1 MTARPPAPGHP
12 RPARP
17 PAPGPPRPARPPAL
31 RLIPLLTPLL
41 AAWTPLLD
49 AAGDPLRP
57 PADPIPLAEAG
68 PPWDAAAA
76 AWTHA
81 GPAAFA
87 PAPAAPLAPDGATTV
102 TAIDDPAAWLELVGD
117 PALVAF
123 TLVTAEDGV
132 ITDADV
138 LLHTARFRITEALT
152 PDAWHRRT
160 LLAHELGHALG
171 LGHTDAP
178 AALMVPRLP
187 LGEARDPAP
196 DDAAGLAAVSPDRPL
211 RRPALARVDPAP
223 DGWRLHAAGLEPG
236 DHARGWIDATPTP
249 LALDPPRL
257 LGDPRATHAALWT
270 ATGQGTLTPLPPPA
284 ADLGPDAAP
293 DAAPAPADPGCA
305 AAPDF
310 PQTPTSRN
318 ISLITLLSLIALARI
333 TPRRS
338 HS

>member
-1 MTARPPAPGHP
+1 MTARPPAPGRP
-12 RPARP
+12 RPARSS
-17 PAPGPPRPARPPAL
+17 ARRRA
-31 RLIPLLTPLL
+31 RHLIPLLAAPLL

-49 AAGDPLRP
+49 AAGDPLRA
-57 PADPIPLAEAG
+57 PAAPIPLAEAG
-68 PPWDAAAA
+68 PAWDAAAA

-87 PAPAAPLAPDGATTV
+87 PVAAAPLAPDGATTV

-138 LLHTARFRITEALT
+138 LLHTARFRITDTPA
-152 PDAWHRRT
+152 PDAWHRGT

-178 AALMVPRLP
+178 EALMVPRLP

-196 DDAAGLAAVSPDRPL
+196 DDAAGLAAVTPDRPL
-211 RRPALARVDPAP
+211 RRPGLARVDPAP
-223 DGWRLHAAGLEPG
+223 DGWHLHAAGLEAG
-236 DHARGWIDATPTP
+236 DRARGWIDATPTP

-270 ATGQGTLTPLPPPA
+270 ATGQGTLTPLPPA

-293 DAAPAPADPGCA
+293 AAAPEAAPAPADPGCA

-310 PQTPTSRN
+310 PRTATSRN
-318 ISLITLLSLIALARI
+318 ISLITLFSLIALARI

>member
-12 RPARP
+12 GPLARPRQP
-17 PAPGPPRPARPPAL
+17 PAPRPRAAPHPAARPAPRRLDPAPRRRRRPAPPRPTRPP
-31 RLIPLLTPLL
+31 R
-41 AAWTPLLD
+41 
-49 AAGDPLRP
+49 RSR
-57 PADPIPLAEAG
+57 
-68 PPWDAAAA
+68 PPWDAAA